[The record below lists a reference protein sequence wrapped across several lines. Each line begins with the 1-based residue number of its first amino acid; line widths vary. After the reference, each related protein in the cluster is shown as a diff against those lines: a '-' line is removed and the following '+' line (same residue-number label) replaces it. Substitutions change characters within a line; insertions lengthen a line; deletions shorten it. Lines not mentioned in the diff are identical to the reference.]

1 MGRHCH
7 LKLPHIV
14 LISQGNVTFKLIRDF
29 TLNYKTIDSSINGA
43 LPTKIPMMHSDVQ
56 ALLHIL
62 AIRNLAK

>member
-29 TLNYKTIDSSINGA
+29 TLNYKTIESSINGA
-43 LPTKIPMMHSDVQ
+43 LPTKNSHD
-56 ALLHIL
+56 AF
-62 AIRNLAK
+62 